1 MELKHVFGILLAGGI
16 LISCSNENG
25 SDAYGQFEAD
35 GITISAEVPGKLLQ
49 FNVEEGAV
57 LQAGTLIAV
66 TDTSMLILNKK
77 ELEASIRSV
86 RSQLS
91 NLNAQADV
99 YKEQLKTAEK
109 DLARLKA
116 LKEGNAA
123 TQKQLDD
130 AQGMINT
137 LKSQISAVEVQKQS
151 VYAEIETMKTRI
163 AKVEDQL
170 AKAKIVNP
178 LNGTVL
184 STYADQFELVAQG
197 KPLYR
202 IADTSE
208 LILRVY
214 VSGAQLPQVRLGQTV
229 QVLIDKDAESNESLS
244 GTVSWISSE
253 AEFTPKMIQTKEE
266 RVTQLYAV
274 KVRVPNPDGKI
285 KIGMPGEVVFDN
297 E

>member
-1 MELKHVFGILLAGGI
+1 MELKHVLGVLLIGGF
-16 LISCSNENG
+16 LLSCSTENS

-35 GITISAEVPGKLLQ
+35 GVTISAEVPGKLLQ
-49 FNVEEGAV
+49 FRVKEGDVLGAGDKVAV
-57 LQAGTLIAV
+57 V
-66 TDTSMLILNKK
+66 DTTTLILNKK
-77 ELEASIRSV
+77 ELEASVRSV

-99 YKEQLKTAEK
+99 FKEQLKTAEK
-109 DLARLKA
+109 DLERLKA

-151 VYAEIETMKTRI
+151 VYSEIETMRTRI
-163 AKVEDQL
+163 AKVDDQI
-170 AKAKIVNP
+170 AKAKVVNP
-178 LNGTVL
+178 VRGTVL
-184 STYADQFELVAQG
+184 NSYVEQFELVSPG

-202 IADTSE
+202 LADTSE

-214 VSGAQLPQVRLGQTV
+214 VSGAQLPQVVLGNTV
-229 QVLIDKDAESNESLS
+229 EVIIDKDAESNESLS
-244 GTVSWISSE
+244 GTISWISSE

-285 KIGMPGEVVFDN
+285 KIGMPGEVVFD
-297 E
+297 